1 LARAGAAD
9 RVRLIGIAGAL
20 PGAGVNLHA
29 KKHVARGGEA
39 GAVKS
44 WGRGAMEKETFIL
57 QVTHGGRLPTNAV
70 FSDEVAARAEME
82 RAQKSGAFQHIR
94 LVQMTGTQKKVLA
107 ELGTPPNPKDVPA
120 RGKPVKGKPAAPAKK
135 KQVSTAQLLGRVSWL
150 ITFLLIAGALYL
162 VVNFMGK

>member
-1 LARAGAAD
+1 
-9 RVRLIGIAGAL
+9 
-20 PGAGVNLHA
+20 
-29 KKHVARGGEA
+29 
-39 GAVKS
+39 
-44 WGRGAMEKETFIL
+44 MEKETYIL

-94 LVQMTGTQKKVLA
+94 LVHMIGTQKKVLA
-107 ELGTPPNPKDVPA
+107 ELGTPPNPKDVAA
-120 RGKPVKGKPAAPAKK
+120 RGKPVKGKSAPVAKK
-135 KQVSTAQLLGRVSWL
+135 KQVSTAQLLGRLSWL